1 MSKDTMSQELTEMI
15 QDKAEP
21 KKKSERL
28 IVRWLEEDEVEQEQG
43 EVKHE

>member
-1 MSKDTMSQELTEMI
+1 MSKDTMNHELTEMI

-28 IVRWLEEDEVEQEQG
+28 IVRWLEEDEAEQGQG